1 MKDRF
6 ERAIAIFQENNSMMR
21 TRDAITAGIHS
32 DTLYSMR
39 QRGII
44 EQVSRGL
51 YRLTDGAIPD
61 NPDIVTVSM
70 KIPGGVICLISAL
83 SFYELTLQIPH
94 EVYVA
99 LLKGAEQ
106 PRLEYPPVRIFRFTG
121 DAFSQGI
128 EIKQIDNIPVKIYS
142 MEKTIADTF
151 KFRNRI
157 GLDTATEALRAY
169 MERKKRGVHLM
180 NCFSTLQWRDFFTVY
195 HAADTLTDLY

>member
-6 ERAIAIFQENNSMMR
+6 ERAIAIFRENNSMMR
-21 TRDAITAGIHS
+21 TRFAINAGIHP

-39 QRGII
+39 RKGII
-44 EQVSRGL
+44 EKISRGL
-51 YRLTDGAIPD
+51 YRLTDGAMPI
-61 NPDIVTVSM
+61 NPDIVAVSM

-99 LLKGAEQ
+99 LHKGAEQ
-106 PRLEYPPVRIFRFTG
+106 PRLEYPPVRIFRFMG

-128 EIKQIDNIPVKIYS
+128 EITQIDNIPVKIYC

-151 KFRNRI
+151 KFRNKI
-157 GLDTATEALRAY
+157 GLDTATEALRIY
-169 MERKKRGVHLM
+169 MERKNRDINKLM
-180 NCFSTLQWRDFFTVY
+180 YYAEICRVGRIIRPYIEALI
-195 HAADTLTDLY
+195 

>member
-6 ERAIAIFQENNSMMR
+6 ERAISIFRDNNSMMR
-21 TRDAITAGIHS
+21 TRDAISAGIHP

-44 EQVSRGL
+44 QQVSRGL

-121 DAFSQGI
+121 DAFNQGI
-128 EIKQIDNIPVKIYS
+128 EIKHIDNIPVKMYS
-142 MEKTIADTF
+142 MEKTIADIF

-169 MERKKRGVHLM
+169 MERKDRSIDKLM
-180 NCFSTLQWRDFFTVY
+180 HY
-195 HAADTLTDLY
+195 ADICRVSRIIRPYIEALI